1 MQEQEQEHEQEH
13 VVTDDTHI
21 ITLEKVE
28 KGEKGEKIQNE
39 IQNEIPIQKLP
50 ASNLLPLDINSFDVI
65 NYITLETMSNND
77 SYNKYLKRNKM
88 DHDAV
93 LKREKKFYRKRIIAL
108 TKDIL
113 FNNVNHPS
121 PNTPEASQPS
131 QPPKPDVPKID
142 DVIISAFNNYARLCI
157 SYFKFK
163 DTMDTIQGEYKDMNQ
178 ETYTDNKN
186 KDTNTIDDE
195 DHNHDDK
202 NENISNHL
210 NEANKLCMKQTDKKI
225 LTLDNYV
232 VKTSAPKKEMILPKT
247 KNVNLKDPKFK
258 KKDIKVSVSMSMST
272 SAPTLTPTT
281 LPTTIQTTN

>member
-1 MQEQEQEHEQEH
+1 MQDAQSDNPP
-13 VVTDDTHI
+13 TYILALDSG
-21 ITLEKVE
+21 E

-39 IQNEIPIQKLP
+39 IHKSKIDFNT
-50 ASNLLPLDINSFDVI
+50 LDVV

-113 FNNVNHPS
+113 FNNVNNYSNVNSSAPTETML
-121 PNTPEASQPS
+121 PLPLPLPLPIPPS
-131 QPPKPDVPKID
+131 QPDIQKID
-142 DVIISAFNNYARLCI
+142 DIIISSFNTFARLCI
-157 SYFKFK
+157 SHFKFK
-163 DTMDTIQGEYKDMNQ
+163 DTMDTIQGEYKDMHQ
-178 ETYTDNKN
+178 ETSPSGDVDEGSGGGGGGGGGGYD
-186 KDTNTIDDE
+186 DMTN
-195 DHNHDDK
+195 
-202 NENISNHL
+202 SL

-232 VKTSAPKKEMILPKT
+232 IKTSAPKKEMILPKT

-258 KKDIKVSVSMSMST
+258 KKDIKVSMST
-272 SAPTLTPTT
+272 STTIPTT
-281 LPTTIQTTN
+281 N